1 MGNYPQQIGWSQ
13 EAILLQKI
21 LKQLVALTAVV
32 AANGPAAAVITT
44 TTTTTL

>member
-1 MGNYPQQIGWSQ
+1 MGYKNQQIGWSQ

-21 LKQLVALTAVV
+21 LKQLVALTAVM
-32 AANGPAAAVITT
+32 AAGPVVTT